1 MSAATQ
7 NEMGRLRAERDA
19 LQQQLNAAL
28 EREAALAAKLI
39 EFHELAN
46 LANLMEAE
54 DVCDSLVSIDEKSP
68 TNYLQ
73 KRDLI
78 KQAEALE
85 GAADEFEVHER
96 ARQCLKWNAEKLRQ
110 RAAQL

>member
-7 NEMGRLRAERDA
+7 NYVDELKAENVKLKCDLHA
-19 LQQQLNAAL
+19 SIA
-28 EREAALAAKLI
+28 REAALGAKLI